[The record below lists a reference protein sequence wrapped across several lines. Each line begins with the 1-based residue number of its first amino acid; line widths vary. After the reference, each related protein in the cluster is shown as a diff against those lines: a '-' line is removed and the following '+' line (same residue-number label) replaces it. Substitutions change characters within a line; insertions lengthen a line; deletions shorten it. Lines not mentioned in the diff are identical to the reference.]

1 MADSMKKNYKISGS
15 GVLSIDG
22 DMITICCEDKGEYNL
37 AKVLSDLDDCA
48 VKFTFWYEEEYT
60 EDEEEEVE
68 FEFDIPLEG
77 EIKFDKETG
86 KII

>member
-1 MADSMKKNYKISGS
+1 MADTMKKNYKISGS

-37 AKVLSDLDDCA
+37 ARVLSDLDDCA
-48 VKFTFWYEEEYT
+48 VKFSFSYDEEYT

-68 FEFDIPLEG
+68 VDIDLEY
-77 EIKFDKETG
+77 EIEIDEETG
-86 KII
+86 EVI